1 MGADLLGE
9 FDLSAHPPIAGSALE
24 NIDGVGHF
32 LHLEPPEPIA
42 AKICDWLD
50 A

>member
-9 FDLSAHPPIAGSALE
+9 FDLSVHLPVAGSAFE
-24 NIDGVGHF
+24 IIDGVAHF